1 MRVRTATTLGALSLA
16 AAATLLTT
24 GTATADSH
32 DGWIGRTGPVDDLGR
47 PGHIG
52 HDAGRDAGRDGRNTG
67 AVTIGKHT
75 YAPSVATHN
84 WGGNNWNSKVVF
96 GDMKLD

>member
-1 MRVRTATTLGALSLA
+1 MRVRTATTLGALTLA
-16 AAATLLTT
+16 VSAPLLI
-24 GTATADSH
+24 TAPAMADSH

-47 PGHIG
+47 PGHVGRAGG
-52 HDAGRDAGRDGRNTG
+52 HDGRGAG
-67 AVTIGKHT
+67 AVTIGKYT
-75 YAPSVATHN
+75 YAPSVASHN